1 MRRTRSDVGLILRQN
16 SGDYSC
22 AGQNTATLIEIAE
35 VCFFFFITGLSAR
48 IRRTNSK
55 SSLFC
60 TNKEGNSETILT

>member
-1 MRRTRSDVGLILRQN
+1 MRRTRSDVGLVLRQN

-35 VCFFFFITGLSAR
+35 VCFFFTGLSAR